1 MAKFEYEIQQ
11 SGPKKNIV
19 VYKDGSKIFSGAPTM
34 SADDGKL
41 KSEAITTLK
50 DTYSDIS
57 SMSLKKQEKEEPAL
71 ENNTSG
77 KGESVEST
85 PVISK
90 EARDKIQKTQE
101 ATKKELKDANSKSSV
116 SMSSELSK
124 SKLSDLKVPML
135 GVPKDMSLKQIS
147 MKDMINTSKV
157 NLATDDLSK
166 LKRTDLNLKMLFAIG
181 FSAFTIIMIVILI
194 LRRIKAISKKAKRK
208 RKMLIATSTNK
219 PYIRSLDNEQDTED
233 DLEVEK
239 ELDRLE
245 EERINELTL
254 TIETDKNTLLGL
266 ETKLSDSTYLNLTAP
281 ETIISEEETVESLK
295 TKITEEEQEL
305 SELKSAVITNTPTN
319 ISGNDT
325 SSYNKLDQYSKKR
338 NNLSRKVNNSPY
350 TVDQRNRNDVMD
362 SSKAVS
368 TKKVSTLYKNNPNY
382 GKYFN
387 TFNI

>member
-1 MAKFEYEIQQ
+1 MAKFEYEFQQ
-11 SGPKKNIV
+11 VGPKKNIV
-19 VYKDGSKIFSGAPTM
+19 VYKDGSKIFSGAPSM

-41 KSEAITTLK
+41 KSEAITALK

-233 DLEVEK
+233 DLEVER

-254 TIETDKNTLLGL
+254 TIETDRNTLLGL
-266 ETKLSDSTYLNLTAP
+266 ESKLSDPTYLSLTAP
-281 ETIISEEETVESLK
+281 ETIISEEETVEKLK
-295 TKITEEEQEL
+295 TKITEEEGEL

-319 ISGNDT
+319 IGGNDT